1 MALTP
6 TPILGTNVAS
16 AIVPFT
22 TGDSFPTHHALYGK
36 GGWKSVPTYDDLVT
50 IPTARL
56 EGGTAVYIIETGVVY
71 TWNADTQAWDYF
83 IKGGDITPKR
93 ITVEYTAVNVVAG
106 QVQSFTLEMAK
117 ASIIY
122 DVTLSRVAKITAW
135 STPAK
140 DESNPY
146 IFLATADHLTD
157 DGSTVLSDG
166 SILRN
171 RKYSIFVN
179 LEDPANNNIYFDIEN
194 IDFQPGDVTVSIT
207 YLPVE
212 KDADF

>member
-6 TPILGTNVAS
+6 TPIQGTNLAS
-16 AIVPFT
+16 AVVPFT
-22 TGDSFPTHHALYGK
+22 TADTFPTHHAQYGK
-36 GGWKSVPTYDDLVT
+36 GGWRSVATHDDLAAISDQRKEDGMV
-50 IPTARL
+50 
-56 EGGTAVYIIETGVVY
+56 VFVIETSTAY
-71 TWNADTQAWDYF
+71 TWNLTTQTWDF
-83 IKGGDITPKR
+83 FAAGGDTSPKR
-93 ITVEYTAVNVVAG
+93 ITQTHTVTNLVAG
-106 QVQSFTLEMAK
+106 TPQSFFLELAK

-122 DVTLSRVAKITAW
+122 DLTLSRVAKITAW

-140 DESNPY
+140 DETNPY
-146 IFLATADHLTD
+146 IFSATADHLTD

-179 LEDPANNNIYFDIEN
+179 MEDPIGTKIYFDMEN

-207 YLPVE
+207 YLPIE
-212 KDADF
+212 RDAVF